1 MPESWVGDARRRK
14 EARVP
19 DEVAF
24 ATKPALALAMLE
36 RARAAGVPCAWVA
49 ADGVY
54 GAAYKVR
61 RWIEGQ
67 ALGYVL
73 AVTGAQRFGFG
84 RVTDRAERIPADD
97 WRRLSAGEG
106 TKGPRL
112 YDWVHVASGGDAAP
126 GFRRGLLVRRSIAD
140 PGQLTFYLTHA
151 PEGVA
156 LAELVRVAGAR
167 WAIESL
173 FEQAK
178 GEVGLDRYEVRSWV
192 GWHRH
197 ITLSMFALTSLAVV
211 RKGAIGGCG
220 PGGPG
225 GRLAAAHRARSQ
237 ALAGHPRR
245 PTTTQARSG
254 LTLVTLAPPAP
265 AKREARALAPTDTG
279 EPR

>member
-1 MPESWVGDARRRK
+1 
-14 EARVP
+14 
-19 DEVAF
+19 
-24 ATKPALALAMLE
+24 MLT
-36 RARAAGVPCAWVA
+36 
-49 ADGVY
+49 
-54 GAAYKVR
+54 
-61 RWIEGQ
+61 
-67 ALGYVL
+67 
-73 AVTGAQRFGFG
+73 VTGAQRFGFG

-97 WRRLSAGEG
+97 WHRLSAGEG

-126 GFRRGLLVRRSIAD
+126 GFRRGLPVRRSSAD

-167 WAIESL
+167 RAIESP

-192 GWHRH
+192 GWRRH
-197 ITLSMFALTSLAVV
+197 ITLSMFALTYLAVV

-220 PGGPG
+220 PGG
-225 GRLAAAHRARSQ
+225 RSAAAHRARSQ

-254 LTLVTLAPPAP
+254 LALVTLAPPAP

-279 EPR
+279 DPR